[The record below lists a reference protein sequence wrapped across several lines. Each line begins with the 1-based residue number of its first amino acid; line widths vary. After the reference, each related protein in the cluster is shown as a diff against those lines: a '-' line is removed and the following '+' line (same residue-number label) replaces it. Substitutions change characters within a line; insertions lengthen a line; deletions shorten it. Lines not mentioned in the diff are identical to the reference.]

1 MTETTAPRLADGLTV
16 RGRVVTPEHPDWDA
30 ARMPWN
36 VSIDQKPVAVVEAA
50 DAEDVA
56 LTVRHARASGL
67 AVTAQGNGHG
77 ATGRGLHGAVLVR
90 TSQLQDLHVDVDTQV
105 ARVGAGVKWGALLDA
120 LEGTGLLALCG
131 SSPDVTVVGYLLGGG
146 MSWFSRRFGMAA
158 SSIVAVE
165 LVDPTGQQVRVT
177 ADNDPELFWAL
188 RGAGGDFGIVTAVEI
203 RLHPNPGIVG
213 GKLMFPVVQARQVL
227 RAFRDTMRD
236 APEELTMW
244 ASIMH
249 FPPLPMLP
257 EPLRGNSFAVID
269 VTYLGPLHELDALLA
284 PVRAAGAVLHDSVG
298 DVPIAQLGDVA
309 AEPVD
314 PMPAADHGNLL
325 QRLDDEAIERLL
337 EVAGNRET
345 TPLVA
350 LSIRRLGG
358 ALSSAATDAGVAG
371 KIDEP
376 WLLFALGVLAAP
388 DLGPALEAA
397 FSGVDAVLG
406 DAGTGRAPYNFLGRR
421 GVEAAFDLDELTRLR
436 ALKHSRDPLGVI
448 RSARQL

>member
-1 MTETTAPRLADGLTV
+1 
-16 RGRVVTPEHPDWDA
+16 
-30 ARMPWN
+30 
-36 VSIDQKPVAVVEAA
+36 VEAA

-67 AVTAQGNGHG
+67 GVTAQGNGHG
-77 ATGRGLHGAVLVR
+77 ATGRALHGTILIR
-90 TSQLQDLHVDVDTQV
+90 TSQLQDLHVDGDRHV
-105 ARVGAGVKWGALLDA
+105 ARVGAGVKWGALLEA
-120 LEGTGLLALCG
+120 LEGTGLLGLCG

-146 MSWFSRRFGMAA
+146 LSWFSRRFGMAA
-158 SSIVAVE
+158 SYVVAVE
-165 LVDPTGQQVRVT
+165 MVDPTGQQVRVT
-177 ADNDPELFWAL
+177 ADSDPELFWAL

-213 GKLMFPVVQARQVL
+213 GKLMFPVEQARDVL
-227 RAFRDTMRD
+227 RAFRDTMQD

-269 VTYLGPLHELDALLA
+269 VTYLGPRLQLDPLLA
-284 PVRAAGAVLHDSVG
+284 PMRAAGTVLHDSV
-298 DVPIAQLGDVA
+298 DEVAISQLGDVA

-325 QRLDDEAIERLL
+325 QRLDDETIDTLL
-337 EVAGNRET
+337 EFAGNRDT

-358 ALSSAATDAGVAG
+358 ALSTASADAGVAA

-376 WLLFALGVLAAP
+376 WLLFALGVLAVP
-388 DLGPALEAA
+388 ELGPALEAT
-397 FSGVDAVLG
+397 FSGVDSVLG

-421 GVEAAFDLDELTRLR
+421 GVDAAFDLEELTRLR
-436 ALKHSRDPLGVI
+436 ALKLARDPLGVI
-448 RSARQL
+448 RSARPL